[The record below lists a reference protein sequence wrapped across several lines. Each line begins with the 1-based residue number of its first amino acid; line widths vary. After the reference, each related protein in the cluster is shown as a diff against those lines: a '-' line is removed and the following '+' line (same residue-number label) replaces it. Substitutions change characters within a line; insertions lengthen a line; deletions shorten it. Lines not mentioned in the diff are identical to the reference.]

1 MTKTHTLFRRSV
13 LLCLLGGSLLL
24 SGCQATKRPAVA
36 IQPASEST
44 PEQSLTAREAEELAL
59 CQKELEALKPVDAR
73 QYQAFQQEFSRLMSG
88 AAQYANV
95 RTQANSGTQ
104 ETVDALYRYKVRRL
118 CANISQ
124 ALLTGLAD
132 MGERVK

>member
-1 MTKTHTLFRRSV
+1 MVFRHSV

-24 SGCQATKRPAVA
+24 SGCQATKRPTVA
-36 IQPASEST
+36 AT
-44 PEQSLTAREAEELAL
+44 PVPEPTQEQSLAAREAEELAL

-73 QYQAFQQEFSRLMSG
+73 QYQIYQQEFSRLMSG

-95 RTQANSGTQ
+95 RTQANSGTR
-104 ETVDALYRYKVRRL
+104 EAVDALYRYRGKRL
-118 CANISQ
+118 CANIGQ

>member
-1 MTKTHTLFRRSV
+1 MTKTHIVFRRSV
-13 LLCLLGGSLLL
+13 LLCLLGSSLLL
-24 SGCQATKRPAVA
+24 SGCQATKGTAVA
-36 IQPASEST
+36 VKPAPVPT
-44 PEQSLTAREAEELAL
+44 PEQSLAAREAEALAL

-73 QYQAFQQEFSRLMSG
+73 QYQIYQQEFSRLMSG

-104 ETVDALYRYKVRRL
+104 ETVDALYRYRVKRL
-118 CANISQ
+118 CANIGQ